1 MYAHQQLLGSEASAT
16 KNRLRRLLNHQKVRL
31 TTWLST
37 AKLLTGNAM
46 KDEGYL
52 KCICCR
58 PYGNAG
64 RLQTDWSQAD
74 RMQTD

>member
-1 MYAHQQLLGSEASAT
+1 MFNAVFVFSRQETVIPENRGSRMRVVGCPPSRDETCIVYCARPVAMSACM
-16 KNRLRRLLNHQKVRL
+16 RYVC
-31 TTWLST
+31 
-37 AKLLTGNAM
+37 
-46 KDEGYL
+46 Y
-52 KCICCR
+52 R